1 MRLAK
6 PHLDVGIFTNRLEE
20 QLAFWQNEVGLE
32 LEEVLPL
39 GGGNQQYRHAMNGSV
54 FKLNAS
60 REPMPEGTPTG
71 YTGLFIARAGSDST
85 RTLTDPDGNKVTL
98 TMPDPAWVTG
108 IGVTLKVHSLAAAH
122 EYYRY
127 ALGWEPA
134 TTTNCYRVGDTL
146 IALEP
151 DLLREFGERRGHR
164 EPAAPPPSPELRGIG
179 YRYLTVQV
187 WDVDEEHAGAVARGA
202 TEGQPPRTLGST
214 ARISFLRDPD
224 GNWLEVSQR
233 ASLTGPLPDG

>member
-20 QLAFWQNEVGLE
+20 QLAFWRGKVGLE

-39 GGGNQQYRHAMNGSV
+39 GGGNQQYRHSMNGSV

-60 REPMPEGTPTG
+60 REPVLSGIPTG
-71 YTGLFIARAGSDST
+71 YGRLHIAREG
-85 RTLTDPDGNKVTL
+85 LTAPEALVDPDGNPVML
-98 TMPDPAWVTG
+98 VPPGEDGVTG
-108 IGVTLKVHSLAAAH
+108 IAVFISAH
-122 EYYRY
+122 DVPTSARYYCQT
-127 ALGWEPA
+127 LGWEPF
-134 TTTNCYRVGDTL
+134 RESSGWDGGVESWFSVGDTL
-146 IALEP
+146 VILEKHP
-151 DLLREFGERRGHR
+151 LANPLPTGG
-164 EPAAPPPSPELRGIG
+164 LRGTG

-187 WDVDEEHAGAVARGA
+187 WDVDAEHAGALARGA
-202 TEGQPPRTLGST
+202 TEGQPPRTLGAT

-233 ASLTGPLPDG
+233 ASLTGPLPAR